1 MRLLR
6 YSKWFALGGAALWL
20 YRQHSAPRRA
30 DADRG
35 VRSNILPSDFAAD
48 PRDPVQG
55 FDEASEL
62 RVSELDYD
70 AMSRADAEAASDLA
84 ALSSDLDERHGLDAV
99 EPIRTN
105 PPQHVRDAGE
115 LYGVHTPIAADR
127 DIPDGDAS
135 FDAGQNWIESL
146 KTSATESGPEPE
158 ADVDVEDDQ
167 DVPPHPSD
175 RRDIPV
181 ADRGS
186 AGPRGV

>member
-20 YRQHSAPRRA
+20 YRQHARA
-30 DADRG
+30 ERGAIGRDDASLL
-35 VRSNILPSDFAAD
+35 RSEYAAD

-55 FDEASEL
+55 LDEAAEL
-62 RVSELDYD
+62 RVSDLDYD

-84 ALSSDLDERHGLDAV
+84 ALSADLDERAGMDEV
-99 EPIRTN
+99 DPTQTI
-105 PPQHVRDAGE
+105 PPQQVRDAGE

-127 DIPDGDAS
+127 DIPDGDRS
-135 FDAGQNWIESL
+135 FDEGENWLESL
-146 KTSATESGPEPE
+146 QASATEMGPEPE
-158 ADVDVEDDQ
+158 ADLDVEDDQ